1 MKVTRPKRTFLPEKF
16 KIDTWENVEPFF
28 IDLENRSID
37 TKEAFEQWIS
47 DQSELESIISE
58 DLAWR
63 YIKMTI
69 DTKDKEL
76 ADAYAFFVKEI
87 QPKLEPYSF
96 RLNKKLSA
104 SPFKSEFKDEAYK
117 IYFRGIDTAIK
128 LFREENIPL
137 NAELAEKSQIHGA
150 ISGAQSIKHNGEKIT
165 MQKAGSLL
173 KENDEALRKTI
184 FEKMAA
190 RRAEDTEQLDDLFT
204 ELIQLRHTVA
214 TNAGYDN
221 FRDYMFDELGRFDYT
236 KEDCF
241 DFHQSVKDEIVPLV
255 KHISQKKAELMG
267 KEKLKPWDSQVD
279 PLGREPLKPFK
290 DGKELLKKTTIIF
303 DKIDTYFGDCLRTMD
318 SMGYLDLDSKDGKSP
333 GGYNYPLY
341 EIGVPFIFMN
351 SVGSQ
356 RDLITMIHEGGHAI
370 QSFLTRD
377 LELTS
382 FKSFPSEIAELASM
396 SMELLTM
403 DYWDEFYDNQEDL
416 TRAKIEQLETVLEV
430 LPWVATIDEFQHWI
444 YENPAHSKEERKEKW
459 SSLLDEYGTGVT
471 DWTGYEDVRAY
482 SWQRQLHLY
491 EVPFYYI
498 EYGMAQLGAL
508 AVWKNSKDDFEK
520 TIADYKKALALGYT
534 KSIPGVYEEAN
545 ITFDFSK
552 KNIKEL
558 AEFVEEELESSR
570 EQE

>member
-1 MKVTRPKRTFLPEKF
+1 MKVTRPKRTFLPDNF
-16 KIDTWENVEPFF
+16 IIDQWKNVEPFF

-37 TKEAFEQWIS
+37 TKAEFEKWIS
-47 DQSELESIISE
+47 DQSELEAVVSE

-87 QPKLEPYSF
+87 QPHLEPYSF

-117 IYFRGIDTAIK
+117 IYFRGVDTAIK

-137 NAELAEKSQIHGA
+137 NMELAEKSQIHGA
-150 ISGAQSIKHNGEKIT
+150 VSGAQSIEHGGEKIT
-165 MQKAGSLL
+165 MQKASSLL
-173 KENDEALRKTI
+173 KENDEALRKSI
-184 FEKMAA
+184 FDKMAT

-204 ELIQLRHTVA
+204 ELIQLRHKVA

-241 DFHQSVKDEIVPLV
+241 DFHQSIKEEIVPLV
-255 KHISQKKAELMG
+255 KQISQKKAELMG
-267 KEKLKPWDSQVD
+267 KEQLKPWDSQVD
-279 PLGREPLKPFK
+279 PLGRAPLKPFK
-290 DGKELLKKTTIIF
+290 DGKELLDKTIVIF

-318 SMGYLDLDSKDGKSP
+318 AMGYLDLDSKDGKSP

-377 LELTS
+377 LALTS
-382 FKSFPSEIAELASM
+382 FKSFPSEVAELASM

-403 DYWDEFYDNQEDL
+403 DYWDEFYDNEEDL

-444 YENPAHSKEERKEKW
+444 YENPTHSKEERKTKW
-459 SSLLDEYGTGVT
+459 ISLLDEYGTGTT

-482 SWQRQLHLY
+482 SWQRQLHLF

-508 AVWKNSKDDFEK
+508 AIWKNSKEDFEK
-520 TIADYKKALALGYT
+520 TIQDYKKALALGYT

-558 AEFVEEELESSR
+558 AEFVGGELVIHIR
-570 EQE
+570 

>member
-1 MKVTRPKRTFLPEKF
+1 MKVTRPERTFLPDHFTVDK
-16 KIDTWENVEPFF
+16 WENVEQYF
-28 IDLENRSID
+28 IDLEHRSID
-37 TKEAFEQWIS
+37 TKAEFEKWIS
-47 DQSELESIISE
+47 DQSELEAVISE

-76 ADAYAFFVKEI
+76 ADGYAFFVKEI
-87 QPKLEPYSF
+87 QPHLEPYSF
-96 RLNKKLSA
+96 RLNKKLST

-137 NAELAEKSQIHGA
+137 NMELAEKSQIHGA
-150 ISGAQSIKHNGEKIT
+150 VSGAQSIEHDGEKIT
-165 MQKAGSLL
+165 MQKASSLL
-173 KENDEALRKTI
+173 KENDETLRKTI
-184 FEKMAA
+184 FDKMAA
-190 RRAEDTEQLDDLFT
+190 RRAEDTEQLDELFT
-204 ELIQLRHTVA
+204 ELIQLRHKVA

-255 KHISQKKAELMG
+255 KQFSQKKAELMG

-290 DGKELLKKTTIIF
+290 DGKELLEKTIVIF
-303 DKIDTYFGDCLRTMD
+303 DKIDSYFGDCLRTMEA
-318 SMGYLDLDSKDGKSP
+318 MGYLDLDSKDGKSP

-382 FKSFPSEIAELASM
+382 FKSFPSEVAELASM

-416 TRAKIEQLETVLEV
+416 KRAKIEQLETVLEV

-444 YENPAHSKEERKEKW
+444 YENPMHSKEERKTKW
-459 SSLLDEYGTGVT
+459 ISLLDEYGTGTT

-482 SWQRQLHLY
+482 SWQRQLHLF

-508 AVWKNSKDDFEK
+508 AIWKNSKEDFEK
-520 TIADYKKALALGYT
+520 TIADYKKAMALGYT

-558 AEFVEEELESSR
+558 AEFVESELKEYES
-570 EQE
+570 

>member
-1 MKVTRPKRTFLPEKF
+1 MKVTRPERTFLPDNF
-16 KIDTWENVEPFF
+16 IIDQWKNVEPFF

-37 TKEAFEQWIS
+37 TKEEFEKWIS
-47 DQSELESIISE
+47 DQSELEAVVSE

-87 QPKLEPYSF
+87 QPHLEPYSF

-104 SPFKSEFKDEAYK
+104 SPFKSDFKDEAYK
-117 IYFRGIDTAIK
+117 IYFRGVDTAIK

-137 NAELAEKSQIHGA
+137 NMELAEKSQIHGA
-150 ISGAQSIKHNGEKIT
+150 VSGAQSIEHDGEKIT
-165 MQKAGSLL
+165 MQKASSLL
-173 KENDEALRKTI
+173 KENDETLRKSI
-184 FEKMAA
+184 FDKMAA
-190 RRAEDTEQLDDLFT
+190 RRGEDTEQLDDLFT
-204 ELIQLRHTVA
+204 ELIQLRHKVA

-241 DFHQSVKDEIVPLV
+241 DFHQSVKEEIVPLV
-255 KHISQKKAELMG
+255 KQFSKKKAELMG

-290 DGKELLKKTTIIF
+290 DGKELLEKTTVIF
-303 DKIDTYFGDCLRTMD
+303 DKIDSYFGDCLRTMD

-377 LELTS
+377 LALTS
-382 FKSFPSEIAELASM
+382 FKSFPSEVAELASM

-444 YENPAHSKEERKEKW
+444 YENPTHSKEERKTKW
-459 SSLLDEYGTGVT
+459 TSLLDEYGTGTT

-508 AVWKNSKDDFEK
+508 AVWKNSKEDFEK
-520 TIADYKKALALGYT
+520 TIKDYKRAMALGYT
-534 KSIPGVYEEAN
+534 KSIPGVYKEAN

-558 AEFVEEELESSR
+558 AQFVEVELKVIN
-570 EQE
+570 

>member
-1 MKVTRPKRTFLPEKF
+1 MKVTRPERTFLPDNF
-16 KIDTWENVEPFF
+16 IIDQWKNVEPFF

-37 TKEAFEQWIS
+37 TKEEFEKWIS
-47 DQSELESIISE
+47 DQSELEAVVSE

-87 QPKLEPYSF
+87 QPHLEPYSF

-104 SPFKSEFKDEAYK
+104 SPFKSDFKDEAYK
-117 IYFRGIDTAIK
+117 IYFRGVDTAIK

-137 NAELAEKSQIHGA
+137 NMELAEKSQIHGA
-150 ISGAQSIKHNGEKIT
+150 VSGAQSIEHDGEKIT
-165 MQKAGSLL
+165 MQKASSLL
-173 KENDEALRKTI
+173 KENDETLRKSI
-184 FEKMAA
+184 FDKMAA
-190 RRAEDTEQLDDLFT
+190 RRGEDTEQLDDLFT
-204 ELIQLRHTVA
+204 ELIQLRHKVA

-241 DFHQSVKDEIVPLV
+241 DFHQSVKEEIVPLV
-255 KHISQKKAELMG
+255 KQFSKKKAELMG

-290 DGKELLKKTTIIF
+290 DGKELLEKTTVIF
-303 DKIDTYFGDCLRTMD
+303 DKIDSYFGDCLRTMD

-377 LELTS
+377 LALTS
-382 FKSFPSEIAELASM
+382 FKSFPSEVAELASM

-444 YENPAHSKEERKEKW
+444 YENPTHSKEERKTKW
-459 SSLLDEYGTGVT
+459 TSLLDEYGTGTT

-508 AVWKNSKDDFEK
+508 AVWKNSKEDFEK
-520 TIADYKKALALGYT
+520 TIKDYKRAMALGYT
-534 KSIPGVYEEAN
+534 KSIPGVYKEAN

-558 AEFVEEELESSR
+558 AQFGEVELMVIY
-570 EQE
+570 

>member
-1 MKVTRPKRTFLPEKF
+1 MKVTRPKRTFLPDSF
-16 KIDTWENVEPFF
+16 KIDTWENLEPFF
-28 IDLENRSID
+28 IDLENRAID
-37 TKEAFEQWIS
+37 TKEAFEKWIS
-47 DQSELESIISE
+47 DQSELEAVISE

-69 DTKDKEL
+69 DTKDQEL
-76 ADAYAFFVKEI
+76 AEAYSFFVQEI
-87 QPKLEPYSF
+87 QPKLEPFSF

-150 ISGAQSIKHNGEKIT
+150 VSGAQSIEHEGEQIT
-165 MQKAGSLL
+165 MQKAASLL
-173 KENDEALRKTI
+173 KENDEALRKST

-190 RRAEDTEQLDDLFT
+190 RRAEDTEKLDDLFT
-204 ELIQLRHTVA
+204 ELIELRHKVA

-255 KHISQKKAELMG
+255 KKFSQKKAELMG

-279 PLGREPLKPFK
+279 PLGRKPLKPFK
-290 DGKELLKKTTIIF
+290 DGKELLEKTTLIF
-303 DKIDTYFGDCLRTMD
+303 DKIDPYFGDCLKTMD
-318 SMGYLDLDSKDGKSP
+318 AMGYLDLDSKDGKSP

-396 SMELLTM
+396 SMEMLTM

-444 YENPAHSKEERKEKW
+444 YENPTHSKEERKEKW
-459 SSLLDEYGTGVT
+459 IALLDEYGTGIT
-471 DWTGYEDVRAY
+471 DWTGYEAVREY
-482 SWQRQLHLY
+482 SWQRQLHLF

-508 AVWKNSKDDFEK
+508 AVWKNSKDDFKK
-520 TIADYKKALALGYT
+520 TISAYKKALALGYT
-534 KSIPGVYEEAN
+534 KSIPGVYETAN

-552 KNIKEL
+552 KNIKAL
-558 AEFVEEELESSR
+558 AGFVEEELKDLEG
-570 EQE
+570 

>member
-1 MKVTRPKRTFLPEKF
+1 MKVTRPKRTFLPESF
-16 KIDTWENVEPFF
+16 EIDTWGNLEPFF

-37 TKEAFEQWIS
+37 TKESFEKWIS
-47 DQSELESIISE
+47 DQSELESVISE

-76 ADAYAFFVKEI
+76 ADAYAFFVQEI

-137 NAELAEKSQIHGA
+137 NAELAEKSQIHGSV
-150 ISGAQSIKHNGEKIT
+150 SGAQSIEHDGKKIT

-184 FEKMAA
+184 FDKMAE

-204 ELIQLRHTVA
+204 ELIQLRHKVA

-221 FRDYMFDELGRFDYT
+221 FRDYMFDSLGRFDYT

-241 DFHQSVKDEIVPLV
+241 DFHKSIKEEIVPLV
-255 KHISQKKAELMG
+255 KHISERKAKLLG

-279 PLGREPLKPFK
+279 PLGRNPLKPFK
-290 DGKELLKKTTIIF
+290 DGKELLEKTTVIF
-303 DKIDTYFGDCLRTMD
+303 DKIDSYFGDCLRTMD
-318 SMGYLDLDSKDGKSP
+318 AMGYLDLDSKDGKSP

-356 RDLITMIHEGGHAI
+356 RDLITMVHEGGHAI

-382 FKSFPSEIAELASM
+382 FKSFPSEVAELASM
-396 SMELLTM
+396 SMELLSM
-403 DYWDEFYDNQEDL
+403 DYWDEFYDNEEDL
-416 TRAKIEQLETVLEV
+416 TRAKIEQLETILEI

-444 YENPAHSKEERKEKW
+444 YENPTHSKEERKVKW
-459 SSLLDEYGTGVT
+459 ISLLDAYGTGVT
-471 DWTGYEDVRAY
+471 DWTGYESVREY

-520 TIADYKKALALGYT
+520 TIKDYKTALALGYT
-534 KSIPGVYEEAN
+534 KSIPGVYKTAN

-552 KNIKEL
+552 KNIREL
-558 AEFVEEELESSR
+558 TEFIQEELE
-570 EQE
+570 ELEA